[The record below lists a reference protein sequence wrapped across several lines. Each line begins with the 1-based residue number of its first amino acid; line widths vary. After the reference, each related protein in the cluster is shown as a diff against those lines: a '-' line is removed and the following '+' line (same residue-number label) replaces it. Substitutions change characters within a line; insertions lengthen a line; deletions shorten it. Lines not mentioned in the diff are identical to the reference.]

1 MSAGR
6 VFIDT
11 NILVYA
17 YNEADAL
24 KRAEAVN
31 LLRTNAGR
39 LVLSTQVIQEF
50 YAAGLRKLKL
60 PRPKMRS
67 AVNQLLKLPIVTLS
81 GEHIQAAFEF
91 EDAYG
96 ISFWDGL
103 IIAAAAS
110 AKAEILYTEDL
121 NHGQRYG
128 AVTACNPFVQSAMN

>member
-17 YNEADAL
+17 YNEADPL

-31 LLRTNAGR
+31 LLQANAGR

-50 YAAGLRKLKL
+50 YAAGIRKLKL
-60 PRPKMRS
+60 PRPKLRS
-67 AVNQLLKLPIVTLS
+67 AVNELLKLPIVTLS
-81 GEHIQAAFEF
+81 GEHVQAAFEL

-96 ISFWDGL
+96 VSFWDGL

-110 AKAEILYTEDL
+110 AKVDTLYTEDL
-121 NHGQRYG
+121 SHGQRYG
-128 AVTACNPFVQSAMN
+128 TVTACNPFVQSNTN